1 MMQPRFR
8 DRVMST
14 IKILHT
20 RRKRTIMKRHLFTT
34 AISLA
39 LFGGLLVPNIRADEW
54 DKMTT
59 VTFSGPVQ
67 VSGTV
72 LPAGTYVFKLLNS
85 ESDRDVVQIF
95 NAEETRLITTA
106 MALPD
111 YRATISDKSSFA
123 FEERP
128 SGQPEAL
135 KAWFYPGDEY
145 GEEFLNNK

>member
-1 MMQPRFR
+1 M
-8 DRVMST
+8 
-14 IKILHT
+14 
-20 RRKRTIMKRHLFTT
+20 RKHLFTT

-39 LFGGLLVPNIRADEW
+39 FLGGLLVPNMRADES

-59 VTFSGPVQ
+59 VTFSAPVE

-72 LPAGTYVFKLLNS
+72 LPAGTYVFKLLNG
-85 ESDRDVVQIF
+85 ETDTDIVEIF
-95 NAEETRLITTA
+95 NADDTRLVTSA

-111 YRATISDKSSFA
+111 YRGTVSDKSTFT
-123 FEERP
+123 FDERP

-145 GEEFLNNK
+145 GEEFLNRK

>member
-1 MMQPRFR
+1 M
-8 DRVMST
+8 
-14 IKILHT
+14 
-20 RRKRTIMKRHLFTT
+20 RKHLFTT

-39 LFGGLLVPNIRADEW
+39 FLGGLLVPNMRADES

-59 VTFSGPVQ
+59 VTFSAPVE

-72 LPAGTYVFKLLNS
+72 LPAGTYVFKLLNG
-85 ESDRDVVQIF
+85 ETDSDIVEIF
-95 NAEETRLITTA
+95 NADDTRLVTSA

-111 YRATISDKSSFA
+111 YRGTVSDKSTFT
-123 FEERP
+123 FDERP

-145 GEEFLNNK
+145 GEEFLNRK

>member
-1 MMQPRFR
+1 M
-8 DRVMST
+8 
-14 IKILHT
+14 
-20 RRKRTIMKRHLFTT
+20 RKHLFTT

-39 LFGGLLVPNIRADEW
+39 FLGGLLVPNMRADES

-59 VTFSGPVQ
+59 VTFSAPVE

-72 LPAGTYVFKLLNS
+72 LPAGTYVFRLLNG
-85 ESDRDVVQIF
+85 ETDSDIVEIF
-95 NAEETRLITTA
+95 NADDTRLVTSA

-111 YRATISDKSSFA
+111 YRGTVSDRSTFT
-123 FEERP
+123 FDERP

-145 GEEFLNNK
+145 GEEFLNRK

>member
-1 MMQPRFR
+1 M
-8 DRVMST
+8 
-14 IKILHT
+14 
-20 RRKRTIMKRHLFTT
+20 RKHLFTT

-39 LFGGLLVPNIRADEW
+39 FFGGLLVPNMRADEW

-59 VTFSGPVQ
+59 VTFSAPVQ

-85 ESDRDVVQIF
+85 ESDRDIVQIF
-95 NAEETRLITTA
+95 NADDTRLITSA
-106 MALPD
+106 MAIPD
-111 YRATISDKSSFA
+111 YRETVSDKSSFT
-123 FEERP
+123 FDERP

-145 GEEFLNNK
+145 GEEFLNSK

>member
-1 MMQPRFR
+1 M
-8 DRVMST
+8 
-14 IKILHT
+14 
-20 RRKRTIMKRHLFTT
+20 RKHLFTT

-39 LFGGLLVPNIRADEW
+39 FLGGLLVPNMRADES

-59 VTFSGPVQ
+59 VTFSAPVE

-72 LPAGTYVFKLLNS
+72 LPAGTYVFKLLNGDTD
-85 ESDRDVVQIF
+85 SDIVEIF
-95 NAEETRLITTA
+95 NADDTRLITSA

-111 YRATISDKSSFA
+111 YRGTVSDKSTFT
-123 FEERP
+123 FDERP

-145 GEEFLNNK
+145 GEEFLNRK

>member
-1 MMQPRFR
+1 M
-8 DRVMST
+8 
-14 IKILHT
+14 
-20 RRKRTIMKRHLFTT
+20 RKHLITT

-39 LFGGLLVPNIRADEW
+39 FLGGLLVPNMRADEF
-54 DKMTT
+54 DKMTK
-59 VTFSGPVQ
+59 VTFSAPVQ

-85 ESDRDVVQIF
+85 ESERDIVQIF
-95 NAEETRLITTA
+95 NADDTRLITSA

-111 YRATISDKSSFA
+111 FRETVSGKSSFT
-123 FEERP
+123 FDERP

-145 GEEFLNNK
+145 GEEFLNSK